1 MSETSKAAALIRDR
15 YPVAGRAV
23 YGNGE
28 PEGEALAR
36 AYRYWRGK
44 GRPAVEAVQKAITD
58 SANKASRWPERGLAS
73 YGNRPN
79 ERGGRWIES
88 PEQAGLRF
96 VGFSDKLASLRHTG
110 HCLLPDGDG
119 GEVARGAVYQLP
131 ARDGRPVY
139 VEAVRLGSDG
149 KRGWSEQCGR
159 DGAAI
164 VYLGERH
171 LGERG
176 GDENARSRDCN
187 ESAVR
192 EAARGADS
200 EAEILAERERDYQ
213 EAMEAGRKCGE
224 LEAEAAAEK
233 TKARELMGELR
244 TLRRSLD
251 PGTAPK
257 ACAALRAVIRE
268 GLETMAE
275 KLKEAAELR
284 GHYDSPRVFGSRALH
299 IDLNGEPNE
308 LRSAFREGLGNV
320 A

>member
-1 MSETSKAAALIRDR
+1 MSYTNKAAHLIAARF
-15 YPVAGRAV
+15 PVAGKAV
-23 YGNGE
+23 YGGAE
-28 PEGEALAR
+28 PEGEAMAR
-36 AYRYWRGK
+36 SYRYWRARGK
-44 GRPAVEAVQKAITD
+44 PAVEAVRLACLDYFRKE
-58 SANKASRWPERGLAS
+58 SRWHESGLAS
-73 YGNRPN
+73 YQNQPS

-96 VGFSDKLASLRHTG
+96 VGFSDELARLDHTG
-110 HCLLPDGDG
+110 YFLEPEGWS

-131 ARDGRPVY
+131 SRDGRPVY
-139 VEAVRLGSDG
+139 VEAVRLGSEG

-159 DGAAI
+159 EGAAI

-176 GDENARSRDCN
+176 GDENARSRDYN

-233 TKARELMGELR
+233 AKARELMGELR